1 MENINEQQS
10 LRSDIYLLLATLFR
24 QAPSAELIEFLTALE
39 VEQTESAMQKA
50 WFALQDAAK
59 HAEREALEEEYQNLF
74 IGIGR
79 GEAVLF
85 GSWHMTG
92 SLMEK
97 PLADIRH
104 DLELLGFE
112 REDQVKEPEDHIS
125 ALCEVMAMLTEEE
138 VEIQQAFFNKHIAT
152 WYDAFAQQVET
163 ANSADFYRSAAALLR
178 AFGTLEQV
186 QFSKNTKSKTHL
198 KIDVKNVTEYE

>member
-1 MENINEQQS
+1 MENFNEQQS
-10 LRSDIYLLLATLFR
+10 LRSDIYLLIAALFR
-24 QAPSAELIEFLTALE
+24 QAPSAALIDFLSTLD
-39 VEQTESAMQKA
+39 VEASESAMQKA
-50 WFALQDAAK
+50 WFGLKEAAQNSD
-59 HAEREALEEEYQNLF
+59 REALEDEYQNLF

-104 DLELLGFE
+104 DLERLGFE
-112 REDQVKEPEDHIS
+112 REAQVKEPEDHIS
-125 ALCEVMAMLTEEE
+125 ALCEVMAMLTEEDA
-138 VEIQQAFFNKHIAT
+138 EIQQAFFNKHLAT

-163 ANSADFYRSAAALLR
+163 AKSADFYRSAAALLL

>member
-1 MENINEQQS
+1 MENTNEQQS

-24 QAPSAELIEFLTALE
+24 QAPSEELIEFLAALD
-39 VEQTESAMQKA
+39 VEQSESAMQKA
-50 WFALQDAAK
+50 WLALQEAAQNADRDA
-59 HAEREALEEEYQNLF
+59 LDEEYQNLF

-112 REDQVKEPEDHIS
+112 REDQIKEPEDHIS
-125 ALCEVMAMLTEEE
+125 ALCEVMAMLTEEDLAL
-138 VEIQQAFFNKHIAT
+138 QQAFFNKHIAT
-152 WYDAFAQQVET
+152 WYDAFAQQIEG
-163 ANSADFYRSAAALLR
+163 AKSADFYRSVAALLR

-186 QFSKNTKSKTHL
+186 QFSKNTKSNKHL

>member
-1 MENINEQQS
+1 VENNNEQAT
-10 LRSDIYLLLATLFR
+10 LRQDIYLLLASLFR
-24 QAPSAELIEFLTALE
+24 QPPSQELVAFLAELEIETS
-39 VEQTESAMQKA
+39 ESAMQKA
-50 WFALQDAAK
+50 WFALQQAAQNSD
-59 HAEREALEEEYQNLF
+59 REALEDEYQNLF

-104 DLELLGFE
+104 DLKLLGIE
-112 REDQVKEPEDHIS
+112 REEEVKEPEDHIS

-138 VEIQQAFFNKHIAT
+138 FGLQQAFFNKHIAP
-152 WYDAFAQQVET
+152 WYEPFSQQVEA
-163 ANSADFYRSAAALLR
+163 ANSANFYRSVAMLLR
-178 AFGTLEQV
+178 AFGSLEQV
-186 QFSKNTKSKTHL
+186 QFSENTKSKPHL

>member
-24 QAPSAELIEFLTALE
+24 QAPSAELIDFLATLE

-50 WFALQDAAK
+50 WFALQAAALN
-59 HAEREALEEEYQNLF
+59 AEREALEDEYQNLF

-85 GSWHMTG
+85 GSWHLTG

-125 ALCEVMAMLTEEE
+125 ALCEVMAMLTEED
-138 VEIQQAFFNKHIAT
+138 VELQQAFFNKHIAP
-152 WYDAFAQQVET
+152 WYQAFAQQVEA
-163 ANSADFYRSAAALLR
+163 ANNADFYRSVAALLA
-178 AFGTLEQV
+178 AFGALEQV
-186 QFSKNTKSKTHL
+186 QFSKNTKSNKHL